1 MKFIKRYAKL
11 AVVLAIVLFAWS
23 GAAVAANGE
32 GDFSLQVTPSPLVT
46 NVKPGQTNEVEF
58 KVRNAGSQAETLKI
72 VPRSF
77 RFNSSNQQLQ
87 LDDTTPP
94 DIAQW
99 IAFSEPTFTVQPGQ
113 WYTQKLKLSPPKD
126 AGFSYSFAL
135 VISRKDAPE
144 ATEAGRLL
152 KGSLALFTLVNVDRP
167 GAVRKLEVAE
177 FKSVKRVY
185 EYLPAEFE
193 VAVKN
198 TGNTII
204 QPYGNIY
211 IQRKASDKDP
221 LNTLGVNDNR
231 SYILPNT
238 TRVLKTEWIKGFPV
252 NQTVVNNDGSS
263 SRKLTWDWDGAKIS
277 DIRIGRYTAKL
288 VGAYNDGLRDVPIVS
303 EVSFWVIPWKLLIAL
318 SVILGVVVWRAWVY
332 HRTFRRAKKIVREAG
347 GRNLGLN
354 K

>member
-1 MKFIKRYAKL
+1 MSRIKSPFGIKAALVATLVFAGLTNGGTAYA
-11 AVVLAIVLFAWS
+11 AEDS
-23 GAAVAANGE
+23 
-32 GDFSLQVTPSPLVT
+32 DFSLQVTPSPLVT

-167 GAVRKLEVAE
+167 GAVRKLEVSNFSSTKKLYE
-177 FKSVKRVY
+177 F
-185 EYLPAEFE
+185 LPASFKIRL
-193 VAVKN
+193 KN
-198 TGNTII
+198 SGNTLV

-211 IQRKASDKDP
+211 IQRNSNDTTP
-221 LNTLGVNDNR
+221 ISTIPVNDKK
-231 SYILPNT
+231 SYILPGT
-238 TRVLKTEWIKGFPV
+238 ERVLESSWGAGFPKYDAEI
-252 NQTVVNNDGSS
+252 QPDGGQKQKLSS
-263 SRKLTWDWDGAKIS
+263 NWATADTFRF
-277 DIRIGRYTAKL
+277 GRYTAKL
-288 VGAYNDGLRDVPIVS
+288 VAAYNDGQRDVPVVS
-303 EVSFWVIPWKLLIAL
+303 EVSFWVVPWKAIFGLIITAAALWYLINLRIKRKTEKAVKKAL
-318 SVILGVVVWRAWVY
+318 SE
-332 HRTFRRAKKIVREAG
+332 H
-347 GRNLGLN
+347 N
-354 K
+354 KVA